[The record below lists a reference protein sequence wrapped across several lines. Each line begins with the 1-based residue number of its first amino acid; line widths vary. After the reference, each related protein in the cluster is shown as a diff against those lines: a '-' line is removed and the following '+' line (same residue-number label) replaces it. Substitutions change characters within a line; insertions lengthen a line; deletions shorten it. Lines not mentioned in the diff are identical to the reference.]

1 MGPYLRFNKVGFLK
15 IYIPLLFAF
24 FILKCSFSQ
33 NLNLNS
39 FAKSINENELK
50 SLIYVYASDFFKGRE
65 TGKLGQ
71 KRAVKFISEYY
82 ESLKIKEA

>member
-1 MGPYLRFNKVGFLK
+1 MGPYLRFNKVDFLK

-50 SLIYVYASDFFKGRE
+50 SLIYVYASDFFKVE
-65 TGKLGQ
+65 KQ
-71 KRAVKFISEYY
+71 
-82 ESLKIKEA
+82 ESLDKKEL